1 MIWVPIE
8 VVMETFYRLHTYPLS
23 YDLGSYIS
31 RDRDILVSTNV
42 LTELPS
48 GLQYK
53 RWLRHFR
60 TNAPTNWAMICVPIK
75 VVMETFY
82 RLYTYPLSSDL
93 CSNISGDIGIL
104 ASTHLLTELQ
114 SGLQYK

>member
-1 MIWVPIE
+1 MIWVPI
-8 VVMETFYRLHTYPLS
+8 
-23 YDLGSYIS
+23 
-31 RDRDILVSTNV
+31 N
-42 LTELPS
+42 
-48 GLQYK
+48 
-53 RWLRHFR
+53 
-60 TNAPTNWAMICVPIK
+60 

-82 RLYTYPLSSDL
+82 RLYTYPLSYDL